1 MDEKALTLI
10 IGGARS
16 GKSALAERL
25 AAESGAPVIYVATLE
40 AGDSEMDRRIAGH
53 RARRPAGWQTIEA
66 PLDPTGALRMA
77 ARPGALVLLDCLSVW
92 VSNLVLS
99 TCGEAETITGEMEAA
114 ARSGV
119 LSAVD
124 GLLAWYA
131 SGTASLIVV
140 TNEVGSGLVPPY
152 PLGRLYRDIL
162 GVVNQR
168 VAAVAD
174 RVYSVTAGLALELK
188 GLGARPVAGAP
199 TAARGKVRRTH
210 DSLR

>member
-1 MDEKALTLI
+1 MDQKALTLI

-16 GKSALAERL
+16 GKSTLAERL
-25 AAESGAPVIYVATLE
+25 ATESGAPVVYVATLE
-40 AGDSEMDRRIAGH
+40 AGDSEMVHRIAGH
-53 RARRPAGWQTIEA
+53 RARRPAAWQTIEVPRD
-66 PLDPTGALRMA
+66 PLGALSA
-77 ARPGALVLLDCLSVW
+77 VARPGALVLLDCLSVW
-92 VSNLVLS
+92 VSNLLLS
-99 TCGEAETITGEMEAA
+99 TCAVADTITGEMEDA

-119 LSAVD
+119 LSAVE

-162 GVVNQR
+162 GVANQR
-168 VAAVAD
+168 VAAAAD

-188 GLGARPVAGAP
+188 GLGARPVA
-199 TAARGKVRRTH
+199 
-210 DSLR
+210 